1 MQSFIIMFRET
12 LEAALVVAIVLSYLK
27 RSGRCDYNISVYWGI
42 AAGILLSIMGGWLF
56 QLALG
61 GFSGKNEQIF
71 EGITMLIGA
80 ALLTTM
86 ILWMMKQ
93 SSFTEAIKQ
102 KVEISQGKQW
112 GIFFLIVISILREGI
127 ESVIFLS
134 AANFVSKDQNL
145 LGAILGLLVAVL
157 VSYLF
162 VIGSLRISLKKF
174 FLVTNILLIL
184 FAAGLI
190 AHGIHE
196 LQEAGLIPT
205 LIQHVWDIN
214 PSAAGGDGYPLF
226 HERGYLGGIGKDLF
240 GYNGNPSL
248 LEALSYLLYLAV
260 VVFIWRAIN
269 SRSRAGL
276 NGIGSRRENR

>member
-1 MQSFIIMFRET
+1 MQSFVIMFRET

-27 RSGRCDYNISVYWGI
+27 RSGRRDCNSSVYWGI
-42 AAGILLSIMGGWLF
+42 AVGILLSIIGGWLF
-56 QLALG
+56 QLAAG
-61 GFSGKNEQIF
+61 GFSGKKEQIF
-71 EGITMLIGA
+71 EGITMLTGA

-93 SSFTEAIKQ
+93 SSFTEVIER

-112 GIFFLIVISILREGI
+112 GIFFLIVISIVREGI

-134 AANFVSKDQNL
+134 AANFLSKDQNL
-145 LGAILGLLVAVL
+145 MGAMLGLLVAVV

-162 VIGSLRISLKKF
+162 AIGSLRISLKKF

-184 FAAGLI
+184 FAAGLT
-190 AHGIHE
+190 AQGIHE

-205 LIQHVWDIN
+205 LIQNVWDIN
-214 PSAAGGDGYPLF
+214 PSTAGGEGYPLF
-226 HERGYLGGIGKDLF
+226 HERGFLGSIGKGLF

-248 LEALSYLLYLAV
+248 LEALGYLLYLAG
-260 VVFIWRAIN
+260 VVFIWRAII

-276 NGIGSRRENR
+276 NRIGLRRQNR